1 MQQAI
6 LEKNCLSEKPD
17 ADTTKKYTR
26 MREMILSK
34 KY

>member
-6 LEKNCLSEKPD
+6 LEKNCLSEKL
-17 ADTTKKYTR
+17 DTDTIKKYTR
-26 MREMILSK
+26 IKKMILNE

>member
-6 LEKNCLSEKPD
+6 LEKNCLSKKSD
-17 ADTTKKYTR
+17 ADITKKYKR
-26 MREMILSK
+26 MREMILSE